1 MNEID
6 KTIIHRVFNFYLN
19 TVKYKE
25 KFSYINVGSNADNL
39 VKVLKRF
46 EKTEN
51 VHCFENKFTNI
62 DMYCLLNC
70 IDEIDFIKI
79 EYDDPEDIEYVITH
93 SIFCMLES
101 KKIRCGMYKNKR
113 KATNEQIVEQ
123 LTKYGYNLNDTMCED
138 VYVFYL
144 V

>member
-19 TVKYKE
+19 IVKYKDT
-25 KFSYINVGSNADNL
+25 FRYINVGSNADNL

-46 EKTEN
+46 EKIEN
-51 VHCFENKFTNI
+51 IYCFEEKDTNI
-62 DMYCLLNC
+62 DMYCMLNN

-79 EYDDPEDIEYVITH
+79 EYDDPADIEYVITN
-93 SIFCMLES
+93 SISCMLERN
-101 KKIRCGMYKNKR
+101 KIICGMYRNERNIINK
-113 KATNEQIVEQ
+113 QIVSQ
-123 LTKYGYNLNDTMCED
+123 LIKYGYKINDAMGD
-138 VYVFYL
+138 GVYVFYL

>member
-19 TVKYKE
+19 IVKYKDI
-25 KFSYINVGSNADNL
+25 FSYINVGSNADNL
-39 VKVLKRF
+39 VRVLKRF

-51 VHCFENKFTNI
+51 VHCFEEKDTNI
-62 DMYCLLNC
+62 DMYCMLNN

-79 EYDDPEDIEYVITH
+79 EYDDPADIEYVITN
-93 SIFCMLES
+93 SISCMLERN
-101 KKIRCGMYKNKR
+101 KIICGMYKNERNIINK
-113 KATNEQIVEQ
+113 QIVSQ
-123 LTKYGYNLNDTMCED
+123 LIKYGYNINDTMGD
-138 VYVFYL
+138 GVYVFYL